1 MQNDLENIYIYYN
14 ERISVVISVKYIKF
28 FDII

>member
-14 ERISVVISVKYIKF
+14 GRISVVISVKYIKF

>member
-14 ERISVVISVKYIKF
+14 ERTSVVISVKHIKF